1 MPVERIS
8 KGFKDISGSFQINPL
23 NEDLI
28 ALKNE
33 TAIARSLRNLVL
45 TEKGERP
52 FAPNLGCGVNALLFE
67 NMDSIT
73 ASVVRDEII
82 NVIDTFEPRVELIDV
97 FVVSDF
103 DNNTLNITI
112 QYYVVGA
119 EIPPQELTFALEP
132 TR

>member
-1 MPVERIS
+1 VPVERIS

-45 TEKGERP
+45 TERGERP
-52 FAPNLGCGVNALLFE
+52 FQPNLGSGVNALLFE
-67 NMDSIT
+67 NMDQIT

-82 NVIDTFEPRVELIDV
+82 NVIDTFEPRVDLIDV
-97 FVVSDF
+97 IVVSDF
-103 DNNTLNITI
+103 NNNTLLITI

-119 EIPPQELTFALEP
+119 EIPAQELTFALQP

>member
-45 TEKGERP
+45 TERGERP
-52 FAPNLGCGVNALLFE
+52 FSPNLGCGVNALLFD
-67 NMDSIT
+67 NMDSVT
-73 ASVVRDEII
+73 TSVVRDEII
-82 NVIDTFEPRVELIDV
+82 QVIDNYEPRVSLIDV
-97 FVVSDF
+97 KVDADTDGNELF
-103 DNNTLNITI
+103 ITI
-112 QYYVVGA
+112 QYQVIGA
-119 EIPPQELTFALEP
+119 EIRPQELTFALQP

>member
-1 MPVERIS
+1 VPVERIS
-8 KGFKDISGSFQINPL
+8 KGFKDISASFQINPL

-33 TAIARSLRNLVL
+33 TAIARSIRNLVL
-45 TEKGERP
+45 TIKGESP

-67 NMDSIT
+67 NMDQIT

-82 NVIDTFEPRVELIDV
+82 NVIDSFEPRVDLIDV
-97 FVVSDF
+97 IVVSNF
-103 DNNTLNITI
+103 DTNSLEITV

-119 EIPPQELTFALEP
+119 EIPAQELTFALQP

>member
-1 MPVERIS
+1 VPVERIS

-45 TEKGERP
+45 TERGERP

-67 NMDSIT
+67 NMDSVT
-73 ASVVRDEII
+73 TSVVRDEII
-82 NVIDTFEPRVELIDV
+82 QTIDNYEPRVSLIDV
-97 FVVSDF
+97 KVDADTDGNELF
-103 DNNTLNITI
+103 ITI
-112 QYYVVGA
+112 QYQVIGA
-119 EIPPQELTFALEP
+119 EIRPQELTFALQP

>member
-45 TEKGERP
+45 TERGERP
-52 FAPNLGCGVNALLFE
+52 FAPNLGCGVNALLFD
-67 NMDSIT
+67 NMDSVT

-82 NVIDTFEPRVELIDV
+82 QVIDNYEPRVSLIDV
-97 FVVSDF
+97 KVDADTDGNELF
-103 DNNTLNITI
+103 ITI
-112 QYYVVGA
+112 QYQVIGA
-119 EIPPQELTFALEP
+119 EIRPQELTFALQP

>member
-45 TEKGERP
+45 TERGERP

-67 NMDSIT
+67 NMDSVT
-73 ASVVRDEII
+73 TSVVRDEII
-82 NVIDTFEPRVELIDV
+82 QTIDNYEPRVSLIDV
-97 FVVSDF
+97 KVDADTDGNELF
-103 DNNTLNITI
+103 ITI
-112 QYYVVGA
+112 QYQVIGA
-119 EIPPQELTFALEP
+119 EIRPCLLYTSDAADE
-132 TR
+132 

>member
-45 TEKGERP
+45 TERGERP
-52 FAPNLGCGVNALLFE
+52 FSPNLGCGVNALLFE
-67 NMDSIT
+67 NMDSVT
-73 ASVVRDEII
+73 TSVVRDEII
-82 NVIDTFEPRVELIDV
+82 QVIDNYEPRVSLIDV
-97 FVVSDF
+97 KVDADTDENELF
-103 DNNTLNITI
+103 ITI
-112 QYYVVGA
+112 QYQVIGA
-119 EIPPQELTFALEP
+119 EIRPQELTFALQP

>member
-45 TEKGERP
+45 TERGERP
-52 FAPNLGCGVNALLFE
+52 FSPNLGCGVNALLFE
-67 NMDSIT
+67 NMDSVTI
-73 ASVVRDEII
+73 SVVRDEII
-82 NVIDTFEPRVELIDV
+82 QTIDNYEPRVSLIDV
-97 FVVSDF
+97 KVDADTDENELF
-103 DNNTLNITI
+103 ITI
-112 QYYVVGA
+112 QYQVIGA
-119 EIPPQELTFALEP
+119 EIRPQELTFALQP

>member
-45 TEKGERP
+45 TERGERP
-52 FAPNLGCGVNALLFE
+52 FSPNLGCGVNALLFD
-67 NMDSIT
+67 NLDSVT
-73 ASVVRDEII
+73 TSVVRDEII
-82 NVIDTFEPRVELIDV
+82 QTIDNNEPRVSLIDV
-97 FVVSDF
+97 KVDADTDGNELF
-103 DNNTLNITI
+103 ITI
-112 QYYVVGA
+112 QYQVIGA
-119 EIPPQELTFALEP
+119 EIRPQELTFALQP

>member
-45 TEKGERP
+45 TERGERP
-52 FAPNLGCGVNALLFE
+52 FQPNLGSGVNALLFE
-67 NMDSIT
+67 NMDQIT

-82 NVIDTFEPRVELIDV
+82 NVIDSFEPRVDLIDV
-97 FVVSDF
+97 IVVSDF
-103 DNNTLNITI
+103 DNNTLLITI

-119 EIPPQELTFALEP
+119 EIPAQELTFALQP

>member
-45 TEKGERP
+45 TERGERP
-52 FAPNLGCGVNALLFE
+52 FAPNLGCGQV
-67 NMDSIT
+67 T

-119 EIPPQELTFALEP
+119 EIPP
-132 TR
+132 

>member
-45 TEKGERP
+45 TERGERP
-52 FAPNLGCGVNALLFE
+52 FQPNLGSGVNALLFE
-67 NMDSIT
+67 NMDSVT
-73 ASVVRDEII
+73 TSVVRDEII
-82 NVIDTFEPRVELIDV
+82 QTIDNYEPRVSLIDV
-97 FVVSDF
+97 KVDA
-103 DNNTLNITI
+103 DTDENELIITI
-112 QYYVVGA
+112 QYQVIGA
-119 EIPPQELTFALEP
+119 EIRPQELTFALQP

>member
-45 TEKGERP
+45 TERGERP

-67 NMDSIT
+67 NMDQIT

-82 NVIDTFEPRVELIDV
+82 NVIDSFEPRVDLIDV
-97 FVVSDF
+97 IVVSDF
-103 DNNTLNITI
+103 DNNTLLITI

-119 EIPPQELTFALEP
+119 EIPAQELTFALQP

>member
-45 TEKGERP
+45 TERGERP
-52 FAPNLGCGVNALLFE
+52 FQPNLGSGVNALLFE
-67 NMDSIT
+67 NMDQIT

-82 NVIDTFEPRVELIDV
+82 NVIDSFEPRVDLIDV
-97 FVVSDF
+97 IVVSDF
-103 DNNTLNITI
+103 NNNTLNITI

-119 EIPPQELTFALEP
+119 EIPAQELTFALQP

>member
-45 TEKGERP
+45 TERGERP
-52 FAPNLGCGVNALLFE
+52 FAPNLGCGVRALLFE
-67 NMDSIT
+67 NMDQVT
-73 ASVVRDEII
+73 ASIVRDEIKQT
-82 NVIDTFEPRVELIDV
+82 IDNHEPRVELIDV
-97 FVVSDF
+97 FVDPDF
-103 DNNTLNITI
+103 EGNELNITV
-112 QYYVVGA
+112 QYYIVGA
-119 EIPPQELTFALEP
+119 DIPPQEPTFALEP

>member
-1 MPVERIS
+1 VPVERIS

-45 TEKGERP
+45 TERGERP
-52 FAPNLGCGVNALLFE
+52 FQPNLGSGVNALLFE
-67 NMDSIT
+67 NMDQIT

-82 NVIDTFEPRVELIDV
+82 NVIDSFEPRVDLIDV
-97 FVVSDF
+97 IVVSDF
-103 DNNTLNITI
+103 NNNTLNITI

-119 EIPPQELTFALEP
+119 EIPAQELTFALQP

>member
-45 TEKGERP
+45 TERGERP
-52 FAPNLGCGVNALLFE
+52 FQPNLGCGVNALLFE
-67 NMDSIT
+67 NMDSVT
-73 ASVVRDEII
+73 TSVVRDEII
-82 NVIDTFEPRVELIDV
+82 QTIDNYEPRVSLIDV
-97 FVVSDF
+97 KVDADTDENELF
-103 DNNTLNITI
+103 ITI
-112 QYYVVGA
+112 QYQVIGA
-119 EIPPQELTFALEP
+119 EIRPQELTFALQP

>member
-45 TEKGERP
+45 TERGERP
-52 FAPNLGCGVNALLFE
+52 FSPNLGCGVNALLFE
-67 NMDSIT
+67 NMDSVT
-73 ASVVRDEII
+73 TSVVRDEII
-82 NVIDTFEPRVELIDV
+82 QVIDNYEPRVSLIDV
-97 FVVSDF
+97 KVDADTDGNELF
-103 DNNTLNITI
+103 ITI
-112 QYYVVGA
+112 QYQVIGA
-119 EIPPQELTFALEP
+119 EIRPQELTFALQP

>member
-45 TEKGERP
+45 TERGERP
-52 FAPNLGCGVNALLFE
+52 FAPNLGCGVNALLFD
-67 NMDSIT
+67 NMDSVT
-73 ASVVRDEII
+73 TSVVRDEII
-82 NVIDTFEPRVELIDV
+82 QVIDNYEPRVSLIDV
-97 FVVSDF
+97 KVDADTDENELF
-103 DNNTLNITI
+103 ITI
-112 QYYVVGA
+112 QYQVIGA
-119 EIPPQELTFALEP
+119 EIRPQELTFALQP

>member
-45 TEKGERP
+45 IERGERP
-52 FAPNLGCGVNALLFE
+52 FAPNLGCGVNALLFD
-67 NMDSIT
+67 NMDSVT
-73 ASVVRDEII
+73 TSVVRDEII
-82 NVIDTFEPRVELIDV
+82 QVIDNYEPRVSLIDV
-97 FVVSDF
+97 KVDADTDENELF
-103 DNNTLNITI
+103 ITI
-112 QYYVVGA
+112 QYQVIGA
-119 EIPPQELTFALEP
+119 EIRPQELTFALQP

>member
-1 MPVERIS
+1 MPVQRVS
-8 KGFKDISGSFQINPL
+8 KGFKDISASFQVNPL

-33 TAIARSLRNLVL
+33 NAIARSIRNLIFTV
-45 TEKGERP
+45 KGERP
-52 FAPNLGCGVNALLFE
+52 FSPNLGCGVNGLLFE
-67 NMDSIT
+67 TMDSLT

-82 NVIDTFEPRVELIDV
+82 QTIKNYEPRVSLIDV
-97 FVVSDF
+97 FVSSNF
-103 DNNTLNITI
+103 DENELNVTI

-119 EIPPQELTFALEP
+119 DILPQELTFALQP

>member
-73 ASVVRDEII
+73 ASVVRDEIVQTI
-82 NVIDTFEPRVELIDV
+82 ENHEPRVDLIDV
-97 FVVSDF
+97 FVDPDF
-103 DNNTLNITI
+103 DGNELNVTV
-112 QYYVVGA
+112 QYYIVGA
-119 EIPPQELTFALEP
+119 DIPPQELTFALQP

>member
-45 TEKGERP
+45 TERGERP
-52 FAPNLGCGVNALLFE
+52 FQPNLGSGVNALLFE
-67 NMDSIT
+67 NMDQIT

-82 NVIDTFEPRVELIDV
+82 NVIDSFEPRVDLIDV
-97 FVVSDF
+97 IVVSDF
-103 DNNTLNITI
+103 NNNTLLITI

-119 EIPPQELTFALEP
+119 EIPAQELTFALQP

>member
-1 MPVERIS
+1 
-8 KGFKDISGSFQINPL
+8 
-23 NEDLI
+23 
-28 ALKNE
+28 
-33 TAIARSLRNLVL
+33 
-45 TEKGERP
+45 
-52 FAPNLGCGVNALLFE
+52 VNALLFE
-67 NMDSIT
+67 NMDQVT

>member
-45 TEKGERP
+45 TERGERP

-67 NMDSIT
+67 NMDSVT
-73 ASVVRDEII
+73 TSVVRDEII
-82 NVIDTFEPRVELIDV
+82 QVIDNYEPRVSLIDV
-97 FVVSDF
+97 KVDADTDGNELF
-103 DNNTLNITI
+103 ITI
-112 QYYVVGA
+112 QYQVIGA
-119 EIPPQELTFALEP
+119 EIRPQELTFALQP

>member
-45 TEKGERP
+45 TERGERP
-52 FAPNLGCGVNALLFE
+52 FSPNLGCGVNALLFD
-67 NMDSIT
+67 NLDSVT
-73 ASVVRDEII
+73 TSVVRDEII
-82 NVIDTFEPRVELIDV
+82 QTIDNNEPRVSLIDV
-97 FVVSDF
+97 KVVADTDGNELF
-103 DNNTLNITI
+103 ITI
-112 QYYVVGA
+112 QYQVIGA
-119 EIPPQELTFALEP
+119 EIRPQELTFALQP

>member
-1 MPVERIS
+1 VPVERIS

-45 TEKGERP
+45 TERGERP
-52 FAPNLGCGVNALLFE
+52 FQPNLGCGVNALLFE
-67 NMDSIT
+67 NMDSVT
-73 ASVVRDEII
+73 TSVVRDEII
-82 NVIDTFEPRVELIDV
+82 QTIDNYEPRVSLIDV
-97 FVVSDF
+97 KVDADTDGNELF
-103 DNNTLNITI
+103 ITI
-112 QYYVVGA
+112 QYQVIGA
-119 EIPPQELTFALEP
+119 EIRPQELTFALQP

>member
-1 MPVERIS
+1 VPVERIS

-45 TEKGERP
+45 TERGERP
-52 FAPNLGCGVNALLFE
+52 FQPNLGCGVNALLFE
-67 NMDSIT
+67 NMDSVT
-73 ASVVRDEII
+73 TSVVRDEII
-82 NVIDTFEPRVELIDV
+82 QTIDNYEPRVSLIDV
-97 FVVSDF
+97 KVDADTDENELF
-103 DNNTLNITI
+103 ITI
-112 QYYVVGA
+112 QYQVIGA
-119 EIPPQELTFALEP
+119 EIRPQELTFALQP

>member
-45 TEKGERP
+45 TERGERP

-67 NMDSIT
+67 NMDSVT
-73 ASVVRDEII
+73 TSVVRDEII
-82 NVIDTFEPRVELIDV
+82 QTIDNYEPRVSLIDV
-97 FVVSDF
+97 KVDADTDGNELF
-103 DNNTLNITI
+103 ITI
-112 QYYVVGA
+112 QYQVIGA
-119 EIPPQELTFALEP
+119 EIRPQELTFALQP

>member
-45 TEKGERP
+45 TERGERP

-67 NMDSIT
+67 NMDSVT
-73 ASVVRDEII
+73 TSVVRDEII
-82 NVIDTFEPRVELIDV
+82 QVIDNYEPRVSLIDV
-97 FVVSDF
+97 KVDADTDENELF
-103 DNNTLNITI
+103 ITI
-112 QYYVVGA
+112 QYQVIGA
-119 EIPPQELTFALEP
+119 EIRPQELTFALQP

>member
-45 TEKGERP
+45 TERGERP
-52 FAPNLGCGVNALLFE
+52 FQPNLGCGVNALLFE
-67 NMDSIT
+67 NMDSVT
-73 ASVVRDEII
+73 TSVVRDEII
-82 NVIDTFEPRVELIDV
+82 QTIDNYEPRVSLIDV
-97 FVVSDF
+97 KVDADTDGNELF
-103 DNNTLNITI
+103 ITI
-112 QYYVVGA
+112 QYQVIGA
-119 EIPPQELTFALEP
+119 EIRPQELTFALQP